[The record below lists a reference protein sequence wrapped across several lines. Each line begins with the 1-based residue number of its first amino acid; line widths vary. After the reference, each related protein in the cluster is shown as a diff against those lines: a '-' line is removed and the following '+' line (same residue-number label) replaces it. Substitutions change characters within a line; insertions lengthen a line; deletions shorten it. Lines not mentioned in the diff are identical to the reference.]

1 MFNVKLELKAGMN
14 TRSGSFML
22 LVMIK
27 QQIYI
32 LLLLGGNH
40 VCPKPLPLSGK
51 VKTFPFFW
59 LLNAASL
66 ELILWLYIWSD
77 ACMCHYNINILCK
90 IKLKWSYKVFDQ
102 QIMSIWVPSRVGS
115 REDAL
120 GLSSRLG
127 NLLKPCEILR
137 TRICLPMVFK
147 HVK

>member
-51 VKTFPFFW
+51 VKTFPFF
-59 LLNAASL
+59 
-66 ELILWLYIWSD
+66 LI
-77 ACMCHYNINILCK
+77 
-90 IKLKWSYKVFDQ
+90 IKCCIVRVDIVAVYMIRRLH
-102 QIMSIWVPSRVGS
+102 VP
-115 REDAL
+115 L
-120 GLSSRLG
+120 
-127 NLLKPCEILR
+127 
-137 TRICLPMVFK
+137 
-147 HVK
+147 